1 MQETAKLFGVA
12 FGVLFL
18 CALIG
23 GIGTT
28 LLLHTSFSGTFLRTL
43 YLGFFGALPVAVFQ
57 GRAVLDVQWGKYLAL
72 FGFIGGV
79 LSVLVFGYIAV
90 YLDVHLGWKM
100 GFLEEA
106 VLLMALPFG
115 VNAWKL
121 AQKK

>member
-1 MQETAKLFGVA
+1 M
-12 FGVLFL
+12 

-43 YLGFFGALPVAVFQ
+43 YLGFFGTLPVAVFQ
-57 GRAVLDVQWGKYLAL
+57 GRAVLDVQWGKYMAL
-72 FGFIGGV
+72 FGVIGGV

-121 AQKK
+121 MQKK

>member
-1 MQETAKLFGVA
+1 MQETAKLFGLA

-57 GRAVLDVQWGKYLAL
+57 GRAVLNVQWGKYLAL
-72 FGFIGGV
+72 FGVIGGA

-100 GFLEEA
+100 GFLEET

-121 AQKK
+121 MQKK

>member
-1 MQETAKLFGVA
+1 MQETAKLFGLA

-121 AQKK
+121 MQKK

>member
-1 MQETAKLFGVA
+1 MQETAKLFGLA

-72 FGFIGGV
+72 FGVIGGA

>member
-1 MQETAKLFGVA
+1 MQETAKLFGLA

-90 YLDVHLGWKM
+90 YLDIHVGWKL

-121 AQKK
+121 VQKK

>member
-72 FGFIGGV
+72 FGLIGGV

>member
-23 GIGTT
+23 SIGTT
-28 LLLHTSFSGTFLRTL
+28 LLLHTSFSGAFLRTL

-72 FGFIGGV
+72 FGVIGGV

-90 YLDVHLGWKM
+90 YLDIHLGWKM

>member
-1 MQETAKLFGVA
+1 MQETAKLFGLA

-72 FGFIGGV
+72 FGVIGGV

>member
-12 FGVLFL
+12 FGLLFL

-57 GRAVLDVQWGKYLAL
+57 GRAVLDVQWGKYMAL
-72 FGFIGGV
+72 FGVIGGV

>member
-1 MQETAKLFGVA
+1 MQETAKLFGLA

-23 GIGTT
+23 SIGTT
-28 LLLHTSFSGTFLRTL
+28 FLLHTSFSGAFLRTL

-72 FGFIGGV
+72 FGVIGGA

-90 YLDVHLGWKM
+90 YLDVHTGWKL

>member
-1 MQETAKLFGVA
+1 MQETAKLFGLA

-57 GRAVLDVQWGKYLAL
+57 GLAVLDVQWGKYLAL
-72 FGFIGGV
+72 FGVIGGV

-121 AQKK
+121 MQKK

>member
-1 MQETAKLFGVA
+1 MQETAKLFGLA

-28 LLLHTSFSGTFLRTL
+28 LLLHASFSGTFLRTL
-43 YLGFFGALPVAVFQ
+43 YLGFFGALPVVVFQ

-72 FGFIGGV
+72 FGVIGGV
-79 LSVLVFGYIAV
+79 LSVLVFSYIAV

>member
-1 MQETAKLFGVA
+1 MQETAKLFGLA

-72 FGFIGGV
+72 FGVLGGV

-90 YLDVHLGWKM
+90 YLDVHLGWKL

>member
-1 MQETAKLFGVA
+1 MQETAKLFGLA

-43 YLGFFGALPVAVFQ
+43 YLGFFGALPMAVFQ

-72 FGFIGGV
+72 FGLIGGV

-90 YLDVHLGWKM
+90 YLDIHAGWKL

>member
-1 MQETAKLFGVA
+1 MQETAKLFGLA

>member
-1 MQETAKLFGVA
+1 MQETAKLFGLA

-72 FGFIGGV
+72 FGVIGGV
-79 LSVLVFGYIAV
+79 LPVLVFGYIAV

-121 AQKK
+121 MQKK

>member
-57 GRAVLDVQWGKYLAL
+57 GRAVVDVQWGKYLAL
-72 FGFIGGV
+72 FGVIGGA

>member
-1 MQETAKLFGVA
+1 MQETAKLFGLA

-57 GRAVLDVQWGKYLAL
+57 GRAVVDVQWGKYLAL
-72 FGFIGGV
+72 FGVIGGA

>member
-43 YLGFFGALPVAVFQ
+43 YLGCFGALPVAVFQ

>member
-1 MQETAKLFGVA
+1 MQETAKLFGLA

-72 FGFIGGV
+72 FGLIGGV

-90 YLDVHLGWKM
+90 YLDIHAGWKL

>member
-1 MQETAKLFGVA
+1 MQETAKLFGLA

-23 GIGTT
+23 GIGTI

-43 YLGFFGALPVAVFQ
+43 YLGFFGTLPVAVFQ
-57 GRAVLDVQWGKYLAL
+57 GRAVLDVQWGKYMAL
-72 FGFIGGV
+72 FGVIGGV

-121 AQKK
+121 MQKK

>member
-28 LLLHTSFSGTFLRTL
+28 LLLHTSFSGAFLRTL

-57 GRAVLDVQWGKYLAL
+57 GRAVLDVQWGKYMAL
-72 FGFIGGV
+72 FGVIGGV

-106 VLLMALPFG
+106 VLLMVLPFG

-121 AQKK
+121 MQKK

>member
-1 MQETAKLFGVA
+1 MQETAKLFGLA

-57 GRAVLDVQWGKYLAL
+57 GRAVLDMQWGKYLAL
-72 FGFIGGV
+72 FGVIGGV

>member
-1 MQETAKLFGVA
+1 MQETAKLFGLA

-72 FGFIGGV
+72 FGVIGGA
-79 LSVLVFGYIAV
+79 LSVLVFSYIAV

>member
-1 MQETAKLFGVA
+1 MQETAKLFGLA
-12 FGVLFL
+12 FGILFL

-23 GIGTT
+23 GIGT
-28 LLLHTSFSGTFLRTL
+28 TL

-57 GRAVLDVQWGKYLAL
+57 GRAVLDVQWSKYLAL
-72 FGFIGGV
+72 FGVIGGA

>member
-1 MQETAKLFGVA
+1 MQETAKLFGLA

-57 GRAVLDVQWGKYLAL
+57 GRAVVDVQWGKYLAL
-72 FGFIGGV
+72 FGLIGGV

-90 YLDVHLGWKM
+90 YLDIHAGWKL

-121 AQKK
+121 EQKK

>member
-23 GIGTT
+23 SIGTT
-28 LLLHTSFSGTFLRTL
+28 FLLHTSFSGAFLRTL
-43 YLGFFGALPVAVFQ
+43 YLSFFGALPVAVFQ

-121 AQKK
+121 MQKK

>member
-1 MQETAKLFGVA
+1 MQETAKLFGLA

-72 FGFIGGV
+72 FGVIGGV

-115 VNAWKL
+115 MNAWKL

>member
-1 MQETAKLFGVA
+1 MQETAKLFGLA

-121 AQKK
+121 VQKK

>member
-1 MQETAKLFGVA
+1 MQETAKLFGLA

-57 GRAVLDVQWGKYLAL
+57 GRAVLDVQWSKYLAL
-72 FGFIGGV
+72 FGVIGGA

>member
-1 MQETAKLFGVA
+1 MQETAKLFGLA

-72 FGFIGGV
+72 FGVLGGV

-100 GFLEEA
+100 GFLEET

>member
-72 FGFIGGV
+72 FGVIGGA

-121 AQKK
+121 MQKK

>member
-1 MQETAKLFGVA
+1 MQETAKLFGLA

-57 GRAVLDVQWGKYLAL
+57 GRAVVDVQWGKYLAL
-72 FGFIGGV
+72 FGVIGGV

-90 YLDVHLGWKM
+90 YLDIHLGWKM

-106 VLLMALPFG
+106 VLLMALPFV

-121 AQKK
+121 VQKK

>member
-72 FGFIGGV
+72 FGVIGGV

-121 AQKK
+121 MQKK

>member
-72 FGFIGGV
+72 FGVIGGA

-90 YLDVHLGWKM
+90 YLDAHLGWKM

-121 AQKK
+121 MQKK

>member
-1 MQETAKLFGVA
+1 MQETAKLFGLA

-18 CALIG
+18 CAL
-23 GIGTT
+23 
-28 LLLHTSFSGTFLRTL
+28 
-43 YLGFFGALPVAVFQ
+43 
-57 GRAVLDVQWGKYLAL
+57 
-72 FGFIGGV
+72 IGGV

-90 YLDVHLGWKM
+90 YLDIHAGWKL

>member
-23 GIGTT
+23 SIGTT
-28 LLLHTSFSGTFLRTL
+28 FLLHTSFSGAFLRTL

-121 AQKK
+121 MQKK

>member
-1 MQETAKLFGVA
+1 MQETAKLFGLA

-100 GFLEEA
+100 GFLEEV

>member
-1 MQETAKLFGVA
+1 MQETAKLFGLA

-72 FGFIGGV
+72 FGVLGGV

-121 AQKK
+121 MQKK

>member
-1 MQETAKLFGVA
+1 MQETAKLFGLA

-72 FGFIGGV
+72 FGVIGGA

-121 AQKK
+121 MQKK